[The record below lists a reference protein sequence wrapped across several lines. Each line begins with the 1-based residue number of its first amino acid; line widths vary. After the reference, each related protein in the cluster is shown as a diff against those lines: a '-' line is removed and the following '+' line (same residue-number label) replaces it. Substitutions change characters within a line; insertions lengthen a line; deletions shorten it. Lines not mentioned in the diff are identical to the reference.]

1 MNISLSCGSQPSLY
15 ALLIWQSTPP
25 TASVLTC
32 PAVRANHHLQ
42 RDELLEQ
49 GHVPMR
55 IMSIRATMDV
65 TGSVVLLNRSPSR
78 ASCCYQAAGMV
89 ERYHWIILGVNQENR
104 WRYRA
109 RRAQRLIDGMLTD
122 RMIRAR
128 NQRTAR
134 ARAK

>member
-1 MNISLSCGSQPSLY
+1 MAGMFSRSLMREWGEVKHIPVDTRLSLRSS
-15 ALLIWQSTPP
+15 STHRPW
-25 TASVLTC
+25 S
-32 PAVRANHHLQ
+32 HL
-42 RDELLEQ
+42 
-49 GHVPMR
+49 
-55 IMSIRATMDV
+55 
-65 TGSVVLLNRSPSR
+65 VLLNRSPSR

-109 RRAQRLIDGMLTD
+109 RRAQRLLDGMLTD